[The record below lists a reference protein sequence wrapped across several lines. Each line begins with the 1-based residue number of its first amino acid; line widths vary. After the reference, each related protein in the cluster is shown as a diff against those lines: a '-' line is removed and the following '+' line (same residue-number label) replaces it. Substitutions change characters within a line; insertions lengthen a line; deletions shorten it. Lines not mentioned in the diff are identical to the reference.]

1 MDLAAEV
8 VMNRVSESYVK
19 LVLAVGHHDPDYVD
33 ACYGPVEWQ
42 EELEAVPMP
51 LITVRGVALQ
61 RIEELDRDGRPVED
75 ELLELRFQYL
85 TKQLESLVA
94 RTRMLEGDRTSFPLI
109 APSIAVTAAF
119 PLGVKDV
126 FNRALEQVRDP
137 EGEGQAGMVF
147 PSLQRVHRLS
157 GNPQ

>member
-33 ACYGPVEWQ
+33 ACYGSVEWQ

-75 ELLELRFQYL
+75 ELLELPVSISHQTARISRGAHPDAGGRPDELPPHRAVNRRYGRVPTGGERRLQ
-85 TKQLESLVA
+85 SGA
-94 RTRMLEGDRTSFPLI
+94 RTGTRS
-109 APSIAVTAAF
+109 
-119 PLGVKDV
+119 
-126 FNRALEQVRDP
+126 
-137 EGEGQAGMVF
+137 
-147 PSLQRVHRLS
+147 
-157 GNPQ
+157 